1 MKLSTFI
8 PALLVSAAAIVTTAV
23 AINAFAEDA
32 KTVAPIRDVLIS
44 QMGKRVAVRLNGDAD
59 IEGTVSS
66 VGADTVLLTKV
77 SGKDFYDSVLGI
89 GKISA
94 VTYKARDK

>member
-1 MKLSTFI
+1 MKFSTAI
-8 PALLVSAAAIVTTAV
+8 PALLLAAAAIVLNV
-23 AINAFAEDA
+23 VPVNAFAQDT

-59 IEGTVSS
+59 IEGTVAS

-77 SGKDFYDSVLGI
+77 SGKDFYDSVLSI